1 METKQIN
8 LEQWVNTNVI
18 QRQEWL
24 KTGVE
29 LDDTSRMV
37 LNWAH
42 AFKGACAHISD
53 EQMLKVYESM
63 RRESGA

>member
-1 METKQIN
+1 METRRIN
-8 LEQWVNTNVI
+8 LEQWVKANVI

-24 KTGVE
+24 QTGVE

-42 AFKGACAHISD
+42 AFKDAGAHISD

-63 RRESGA
+63 TRGSRA